1 MTTNNM
7 ITETVYIETQLET
20 LTTFGIRVATGEQVF
35 INAKVARKY
44 GIEEDQTR
52 ELTMLPN
59 YARSHEDTPWKAV
72 GVSIADASA
81 SQPRTDEAPTPRVEV
96 AKLEDRIL
104 EYFNVEVNQFA
115 HKAKDLA
122 QEFGE
127 EDLYMQKT
135 LSRMHMSGEIAKAQ
149 VWAKG
154 TQEKASF
161 VLWAPETSWFSL

>member
-59 YARSHEDTPWKAV
+59 FGSSHEDTPWKAV

-96 AKLEDRIL
+96 AKLEDRIVD
-104 EYFNVEVNQFA
+104 YFDIEANQFPQTA
-115 HKAKDLA
+115 PALA
-122 QEFGE
+122 EALSE
-127 EDLYMQKT
+127 EDLYMQQT
-135 LSRMHMSGEIAKAQ
+135 LSRMHMTGEISKAQ
-149 VWAKG
+149 VWARG